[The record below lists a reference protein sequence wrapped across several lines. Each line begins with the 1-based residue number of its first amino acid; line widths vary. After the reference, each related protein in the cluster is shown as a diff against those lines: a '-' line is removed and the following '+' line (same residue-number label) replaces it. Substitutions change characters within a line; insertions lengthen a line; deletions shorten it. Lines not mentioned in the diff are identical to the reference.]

1 MRNSSLVKGS
11 CADNAR
17 DSSLPPKLRI
27 PRKRSGRGA
36 FCCRAKVDRQGR
48 LDEAEVIMP
57 ERVARKGV
65 RISLAV
71 NLRFPGAGHSAQGQ
85 SEPKTRSK
93 DVVDGRLVNI
103 PAPLFPSE
111 GVTEQ

>member
-1 MRNSSLVKGS
+1 MTGTQVRCRSHEITRHGYVCLVGERNTRVE
-11 CADNAR
+11 AA
-17 DSSLPPKLRI
+17 P
-27 PRKRSGRGA
+27 RGA
-36 FCCRAKVDRQGR
+36 VDFV
-48 LDEAEVIMP
+48 LVIMP

-85 SEPKTRSK
+85 SGPKTRSK

-103 PAPLFPSE
+103 PAPLFSSE

>member
-1 MRNSSLVKGS
+1 MIGTQARYRSHGLEGQGSLRAVGER
-11 CADNAR
+11 C
-17 DSSLPPKLRI
+17 
-27 PRKRSGRGA
+27 KREEAVPRGA
-36 FCCRAKVDRQGR
+36 VDFLQ
-48 LDEAEVIMP
+48 VIMP

-85 SEPKTRSK
+85 SGPKTRSK

-103 PAPLFPSE
+103 PAPLFSSE